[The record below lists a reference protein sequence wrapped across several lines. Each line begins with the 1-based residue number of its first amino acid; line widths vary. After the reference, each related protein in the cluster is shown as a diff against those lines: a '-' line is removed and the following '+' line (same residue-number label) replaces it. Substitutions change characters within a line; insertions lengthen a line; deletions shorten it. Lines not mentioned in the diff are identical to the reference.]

1 VTDESKSIPI
11 ETRADL
17 GRDPESILL
26 QILDDARHIWSEGT
40 FVHNYP
46 SREDLS
52 GVIKSA
58 FTQLLNHLA
67 TFTPEIDMVAVEVN
81 RALVSTLEGEPES
94 PVVHVLVGPLAP
106 LFDKR
111 PSSYPKGEAYPFLE
125 WREYVHL
132 RVRIV
137 RDREQL
143 LALDRSEMVPRN
155 TFVATLAAIQNA
167 IERNPGDLEAQ
178 VDALLAQY
186 PPELAALFAS
196 DAARRSAA
204 RVVLQS
210 TFNTQS
216 LLDSAG
222 WESECFPPGLRK
234 EYRPPF
240 RDERNI
246 LFVPVRV
253 AGETIGGAAV
263 YSNHPLT
270 GVAVPILDLVLH
282 TLLFRIRTGDEAAA
296 AQLAVND
303 RAKWEATL
311 LYVHRLAHDVR
322 KPLRQVQTILEG
334 LLSDSSKEKPID
346 VREPLA
352 RVLRN
357 IQDLQQVLS
366 TRTGTSVEELRE
378 QAKRDARSDALLHL
392 LEDAC
397 WIWKLE
403 AAKRGKILEFHVL
416 PHPDVRTF
424 VPRFLVVEVL
434 ENLVSNAIRHAKHQ
448 VVVTAERFQ
457 QGASMQVRFAV
468 VDDGPGIDES
478 IRERIFV
485 PYYVTGP
492 TQRGLGLFLSR
503 FIITQLLDGE
513 ELVLS
518 SSSSGT
524 TAAFTIPEVHN

>member
-1 VTDESKSIPI
+1 VSK
-11 ETRADL
+11 
-17 GRDPESILL
+17 
-26 QILDDARHIWSEGT
+26 
-40 FVHNYP
+40 
-46 SREDLS
+46 
-52 GVIKSA
+52 
-58 FTQLLNHLA
+58 LN
-67 TFTPEIDMVAVEVN
+67 
-81 RALVSTLEGEPES
+81 
-94 PVVHVLVGPLAP
+94 
-106 LFDKR
+106 
-111 PSSYPKGEAYPFLE
+111 
-125 WREYVHL
+125 
-132 RVRIV
+132 
-137 RDREQL
+137 
-143 LALDRSEMVPRN
+143 
-155 TFVATLAAIQNA
+155 
-167 IERNPGDLEAQ
+167 
-178 VDALLAQY
+178 
-186 PPELAALFAS
+186 
-196 DAARRSAA
+196 
-204 RVVLQS
+204 
-210 TFNTQS
+210 
-216 LLDSAG
+216 
-222 WESECFPPGLRK
+222 
-234 EYRPPF
+234 
-240 RDERNI
+240 
-246 LFVPVRV
+246 
-253 AGETIGGAAV
+253 
-263 YSNHPLT
+263 
-270 GVAVPILDLVLH
+270 
-282 TLLFRIRTGDEAAA
+282 
-296 AQLAVND
+296 
-303 RAKWEATL
+303 
-311 LYVHRLAHDVR
+311 RLAHDVR

-334 LLSDSSKEKPID
+334 LLSDSSQEKPID

-524 TAAFTIPEVHN
+524 TAAFTIPEVQN